1 MFFSLPKIL
10 ALIGVVGAVWYGF
23 RLLEAHRKSESGDDT
38 HDPAASKKT
47 GGPLDLE
54 ECSICR
60 AWVAG
65 EACER
70 DACPYGGDPSPS

>member
-10 ALIGVVGAVWYGF
+10 ALVAVIGAVWYGF
-23 RLLEAHRKSESGDDT
+23 RLLEAHRRAQSGD
-38 HDPAASKKT
+38 AAGDDAESKKT

-54 ECSICR
+54 ECGVCR

-65 EACER
+65 EACGR
-70 DACPYGGDPSPS
+70 DACPYQT

>member
-10 ALIGVVGAVWYGF
+10 ALVAVIGAVWYGF
-23 RLLEAHRKSESGDDT
+23 RLLEAHRRAQSGDD
-38 HDPAASKKT
+38 AESKKT

-54 ECSICR
+54 ECGVCR

-65 EACER
+65 EACGR
-70 DACPYGGDPSPS
+70 AACPYQT